1 MEDVIRIKVITSWHF
16 VCHCDMAMLCDLA
29 FQQLTYA
36 KLARGDSI
44 LMNYVWFKISFL
56 KLVAQ
61 IFEGTQSLDIELSS
75 IDLNVSVCRTTKFR

>member
-1 MEDVIRIKVITSWHF
+1 
-16 VCHCDMAMLCDLA
+16 MAMLSDLA

-36 KLARGDSI
+36 RLVRSDSI

-61 IFEGTQSLDIELSS
+61 IFEGRLSLDIELSS
-75 IDLNVSVCRTTKFR
+75 IDSNVSVCRTAKFR